1 MKMVINSNMQH
12 NGLILVLAN
21 TISKSTLFLE
31 TEKDVNTVFSYYEDG
46 RDIKI
51 IFQSMNEIS

>member
-21 TISKSTLFLE
+21 TISKSTLSLE
-31 TEKDVNTVFSYYEDG
+31 TEKDVNTVFSYHEDG
-46 RDIKI
+46 RDIEI
-51 IFQSMNEIS
+51 IYQSMNEIS